1 MTDLWEDLI
10 LPFLLFACGLVFI
23 IFLIAGIGYGI
34 QAFFDSKECKIWGGQ
49 YSVSTGCL
57 MKYEDKF
64 LTLKDY
70 QFVTRTTI
78 DKPIP
83 VNANITLKGGQQ

>member
-34 QAFFDSKECKIWGGQ
+34 QAFFDSKECKVWGGQ
-49 YSVSTGCL
+49 YAISTGCL
-57 MKYEDKF
+57 MKVGDKVV
-64 LTLKDY
+64 TLKDY
-70 QFVTRTTI
+70 QYINSTSITR
-78 DKPIP
+78 PIET
-83 VNANITLKGGQQ
+83 NTNLNIITKE